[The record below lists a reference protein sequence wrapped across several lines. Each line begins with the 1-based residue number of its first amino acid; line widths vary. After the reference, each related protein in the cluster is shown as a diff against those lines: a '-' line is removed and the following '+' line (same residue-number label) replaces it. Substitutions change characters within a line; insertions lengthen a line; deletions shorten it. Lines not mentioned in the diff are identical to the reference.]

1 MKLSARLSPLDLNW
15 ALHSVL
21 PPLDFVLPGLLLGGL
36 GLLVAPGGTGKSY
49 LALDMAISM
58 AIGRSIAG
66 GLFPA
71 TQPGKVVYLAGEEN
85 DRLLAERL
93 RGMLDMTERARPELQ
108 NLVLLPMSGENC
120 LLISKGQPT
129 DLQGELEKLSQGTRL
144 IIVDP
149 IRRLHDGEEND
160 SATMTQLVITLET
173 LAKKTGAAVIG
184 IHHAN
189 RASVGDT
196 SSQNASRGSSALVD
210 GARWQINLSKLDEK
224 TATTHGV
231 SEVERQQYI
240 ALDFAKGNYL
250 PPTARSWLKRQPG
263 GALRLVNL
271 AMAQS
276 KSKNIGG
283 ARLIP

>member
-1 MKLSARLSPLDLNW
+1 MKLNARLSPLDLNW

-21 PPLDFVLPGLLLGGL
+21 PPLDFVLPGLLPGGL
-36 GLLVAPGGTGKSY
+36 GLMVAPGGTGKSY
-49 LALDMAISM
+49 LALDIAMSI

-93 RGMLDMTERARPELQ
+93 RSILDITERAQIELQ

-120 LLISKGQPT
+120 LLLSKGQPT
-129 DLQGELEKLSQGTRL
+129 DLLDELEKLSQGARL
-144 IIVDP
+144 IIIDP

-160 SATMTQLVITLET
+160 SATMTQLVIALES
-173 LAKKTGAAVIG
+173 LAKKTSAAVIG

-189 RASVGDT
+189 RASAGDT

-210 GARWQINLSKLDEK
+210 GARWQINLSKMDVK
-224 TATTHGV
+224 TADGMAV
-231 SEVERQQYI
+231 SEHDRPLYV

-250 PPTARSWLKRQPG
+250 PSTSRQWLIRQPG
-263 GALRLVNL
+263 GALKLTDLAKSQPKNKNL
-271 AMAQS
+271 
-276 KSKNIGG
+276 GG